1 MSKDILRNKRTATK
15 LRVQLYQQCVVSILL
30 ANCET
35 WALTE
40 KLILKLTRFH
50 HDCARSMCK
59 LTRWH
64 HRKYGITMKDI
75 LENRLGGLLP
85 IEKIIRVR
93 QLRFLN
99 RVARMSC
106 DRLTFQVLTSQ
117 LKATTATTFTKGAK
131 QNTRS
136 TWKKT
141 LIVAGLTD
149 GKNGGKLEDWIP
161 KLQSDFASTI
171 EENLDLPNGS
181 FKIKKPRKK
190 SPFSILPHQL
200 APTAPP
206 PHGTSHSRQPSPS
219 YHL

>member
-1 MSKDILRNKRTATK
+1 MPHFKYLGTIISGDLDDTLEIESRIKQARKSFGTMSKDILRNKRTATK

-99 RVARMSC
+99 RVARMNC

-117 LKATTATTFTKGAK
+117 LKATTAI
-131 QNTRS
+131 TR
-136 TWKKT
+136 
-141 LIVAGLTD
+141 AAPG
-149 GKNGGKLEDWIP
+149 
-161 KLQSDFASTI
+161 
-171 EENLDLPNGS
+171 
-181 FKIKKPRKK
+181 RK
-190 SPFSILPHQL
+190 
-200 APTAPP
+200 
-206 PHGTSHSRQPSPS
+206 R
-219 YHL
+219 